1 MQFQPFLLACAL
13 LSFASAQASAGS
25 DCNSRQN
32 GQQIEKGP
40 YRLAFQTE
48 PSNITVGKFFDLAI
62 SVCTTDRSP
71 LPDGLK
77 IDVIMPMHGHGMNYR
92 PSVKRSAPGKFQA
105 TGLMMHMAGSWVLR
119 FDVRQGDKATRLQ
132 TKITLK

>member
-1 MQFQPFLLACAL
+1 M
-13 LSFASAQASAGS
+13 
-25 DCNSRQN
+25 
-32 GQQIEKGP
+32 
-40 YRLAFQTE
+40 
-48 PSNITVGKFFDLAI
+48 
-62 SVCTTDRSP
+62 
-71 LPDGLK
+71 
-77 IDVIMPMHGHGMNYR
+77 MPMHGHGMNYR